1 MRSGQIEDWNLVEK
15 FLHKCIYQYIRCDPS
30 ETFFILT
37 EPPMNTPENREQ
49 LAEIMFETFNCAW
62 LFIGVQA
69 VMALYAG
76 VFANSTKSQEEM
88 RSSDLTGTVIDIGD
102 GVTHI
107 VPVSDSYVI
116 ASCIKHIPLAGSNI
130 TSFIEKMIYER
141 GDKIPNED
149 RTLIAQKIKE
159 KFGYVAEDH
168 FLEFKKYDTKIK
180 NSENKV
186 EQSDKFIFD
195 SFKGPISKQECKVS
209 IGYERFLG
217 PEMFFHPEFMSNEY
231 REPIDLLVDQAI
243 QNSPIDIRRRLY
255 KNIVLSGGSTLIQGF
270 SQRLHKEVKRR
281 VEDRLKSYRA
291 LAKSGITIPDI
302 EVNVSQNMVQKYA
315 VWFGGSFIASN
326 VFISSPLFN
335 M

>member
-1 MRSGQIEDWNLVEK
+1 M
-15 FLHKCIYQYIRCDPS
+15 
-30 ETFFILT
+30 
-37 EPPMNTPENREQ
+37 
-49 LAEIMFETFNCAW
+49 
-62 LFIGVQA
+62 
-69 VMALYAG
+69 
-76 VFANSTKSQEEM
+76 
-88 RSSDLTGTVIDIGD
+88 
-102 GVTHI
+102 
-107 VPVSDSYVI
+107 
-116 ASCIKHIPLAGSNI
+116 
-130 TSFIEKMIYER
+130 
-141 GDKIPNED
+141 
-149 RTLIAQKIKE
+149 
-159 KFGYVAEDH
+159 
-168 FLEFKKYDTKIK
+168 
-180 NSENKV
+180 
-186 EQSDKFIFD
+186 
-195 SFKGPISKQECKVS
+195 S

-326 VFISSPLFN
+326 VFISSPLLN